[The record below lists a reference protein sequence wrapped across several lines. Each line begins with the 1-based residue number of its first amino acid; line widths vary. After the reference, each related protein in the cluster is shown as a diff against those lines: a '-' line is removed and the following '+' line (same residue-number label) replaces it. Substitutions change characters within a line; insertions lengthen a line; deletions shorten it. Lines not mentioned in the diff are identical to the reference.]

1 MNKFYLFIATCFA
14 ATAII
19 ACNSAG
25 GDKQQEKKQLD
36 VILQLHDKMMDKDEL
51 VLTNKSKLDTLL
63 KKYPNDA
70 AKTEKIPGLI
80 KQINAADDAMQNW
93 MHKFNAD
100 YTGKSHQ
107 EVMEYLHSQQRQI
120 TTVDSMLNLAADTST
135 KFLSEVK

>member
-1 MNKFYLFIATCFA
+1 MKKFYLFIATCFA
-14 ATAII
+14 AASIT

-25 GDKQQEKKQLD
+25 GDKEQEKKQQD
-36 VILQLHDKMMDKDEL
+36 VILQMHDKMMDKDEL

-63 KKYPNDA
+63 KKYPNDVT
-70 AKTEKIPGLI
+70 KTEKINGLI
-80 KQINAADDAMQNW
+80 KQIDAADDAMQNW
-93 MHKFNAD
+93 MHKFNPD

-120 TTVDSMLNLAADTST
+120 TSVDSLLDVAADTSS

>member
-1 MNKFYLFIATCFA
+1 MKFYLFIATCFA
-14 ATAII
+14 AASII

-25 GDKQQEKKQLD
+25 GNKEQEKKQQD

-70 AKTEKIPGLI
+70 VKTGKVNGLI
-80 KQINAADDAMQNW
+80 KQIDAADDAMQNW
-93 MHKFNAD
+93 MHKFNPD

-120 TTVDSMLNLAADTST
+120 ATIDSLLDVAADAST
-135 KFLSEVK
+135 KFLTEVK